1 MMMSHRSSPMPTS
14 KPTARKNA
22 VRTILGIDPGLA
34 RTGFG
39 VIRGSGHDI
48 QLITYGCIETD
59 ATTDK
64 NNRLAKIYTEMNQL
78 LNEHQPDL
86 VAIEELFFAKN
97 VTTAFRV
104 GEARGVILLAVEQH
118 QRPFQSFTPQFI
130 KQSLTTSG
138 RADKKQMQQMVKLL
152 FKLKTV
158 PEPDDAADA
167 IACAVCGM
175 NV

>member
-1 MMMSHRSSPMPTS
+1 MPTY
-14 KPTARKNA
+14 KPSRKPIA
-22 VRTILGIDPGLA
+22 ERTILGIDPGLA
-34 RTGFG
+34 RTGYG
-39 VIRGSGHDI
+39 VVRGAGHNIR
-48 QLITYGCIETD
+48 LVTYGCIETD

-64 NNRLAKIYTEMNQL
+64 NNRLAKIYSEMNQL
-78 LNEHQPDL
+78 LTEHQPDL

-118 QRPFQSFTPQFI
+118 GRPFQSFTPQFI

-138 RADKKQMQQMVKLL
+138 RADKKQMQQMVKMI

-175 NV
+175 NAKK